1 MKGWLGDP
9 DLDPIT
15 AENILALHRA
25 RRRDLSR
32 PKA

>member
-1 MKGWLGDP
+1 MLNDP

-15 AENILALHRA
+15 ADNILALARA
-25 RRRDLSR
+25 RRRYLGR